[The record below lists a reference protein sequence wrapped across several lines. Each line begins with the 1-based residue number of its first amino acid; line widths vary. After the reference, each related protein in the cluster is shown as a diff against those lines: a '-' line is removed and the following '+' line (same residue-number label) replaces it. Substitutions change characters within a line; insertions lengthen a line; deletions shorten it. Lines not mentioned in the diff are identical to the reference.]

1 MKNVSTGYYKK
12 EAERNQTHNKV
23 VYCTILGKGE
33 DLDRDWKVEQT
44 QTGFTVTDMLSG
56 KSTSHKVSDFSFEHN
71 SLIKMQLAHGKET
84 LQFTGSQHDLK
95 FDFYF

>member
-1 MKNVSTGYYKK
+1 MTDVASGAST
-12 EAERNQTHNKV
+12 E
-23 VYCTILGKGE
+23 
-33 DLDRDWKVEQT
+33 
-44 QTGFTVTDMLSG
+44 
-56 KSTSHKVSDFSFEHN
+56 HKVSDFNFEHN